1 MSQKVLVIS
10 GSDRQ
15 GSFNTQLAQ
24 QLAAALQAKGQEAE
38 VYDFSQVPL
47 LSQNSEFPAPAPIVK
62 LREDIG
68 QAAGLIL
75 VSPEYNGSY
84 PARLKNLI
92 DWASR
97 AVVAG
102 DNETPTVLKGKKVGI
117 ASVAN
122 STYGKFVRQHLS
134 HLVPYV
140 RANLMEGEGLGIR
153 IPTEAWG
160 SGQLELEAEQ
170 QQKVDEF
177 LAAYLAFLQEA

>member
-1 MSQKVLVIS
+1 MASQVLIIS
-10 GSDRQ
+10 GSDRV

-24 QLAAALQAKGQEAE
+24 QLATALTAAGQPAE
-38 VYDFSQVPL
+38 VYDYSDIPL
-47 LSQNSEFPAPAPIVK
+47 LSQNSEFPTPASVEK
-62 LREDIG
+62 LRADIG
-68 QAAGLIL
+68 AASGLII

-102 DNETPTVLKGKKVGI
+102 DKDTPTVLNGKKVGI

-122 STYGKFVRQHLS
+122 STYGKFVREHLR

-153 IPTEAWG
+153 IPGEAWG
-160 SGQLELEAEQ
+160 TGKLELDEEQ
-170 QQKVDEF
+170 QKNVDQFVADYLKF
-177 LAAYLAFLQEA
+177 LAD